1 MMRWADLPLKPS
13 RRMLRQ
19 FAALWIVFFGGVAAW
34 QWFGRDHHTLAT
46 VYAVLAAT
54 VGPLGLASPAF
65 IRPIYVTWLVAAF
78 PIGWVVSRALLA
90 ILFFVIATP
99 MAVLFRWR
107 GRDVL
112 ALRRRDVQS
121 YWTAKPQPRGP
132 ASYFR
137 QF

>member
-1 MMRWADLPLKPS
+1 VRWSDLPLNPS

-19 FAALWIVFFGGVAAW
+19 FSMLWIGFFAALAIW
-34 QWFGRDHHTLAT
+34 QWFVRAHHTLAT
-46 VYAVLAAT
+46 VYALMAVT
-54 VGPLGLASPAF
+54 VGPVGLVAPAV

-78 PIGWVVSRALLA
+78 PIGWVISRVLLV
-90 ILFFVIATP
+90 ILFFGVATP
-99 MAVLFRWR
+99 LAALFRWR

-112 ALRRRDVQS
+112 GLRRHDAAS
-121 YWTAKPQPRGP
+121 YWASKPQPGGP